1 MQEKNSLK
9 KIVTNSVLLWIVFS
23 VLLTFLVEVISK
35 GSFSDIYGQQS
46 NKLWCFI
53 YNTSI
58 VMMTTITMFLFK
70 RRIFVFSFISMIW
83 IILSTASN
91 ILLKIRGTP
100 LTSSDLKMFKSG
112 LSIMNRYISIKEVVL
127 IMIIAIILII
137 SLISIYKKSYKLTKI
152 RYINSVTWIV
162 IYFVVFTMFSYKI
175 TTLGIVKEFFWNTDE
190 AYILY
195 GFPHS
200 FTKTVI
206 NFGLSK
212 PYGYSKDS
220 IESIL
225 SLINIQEDYKV
236 DSIKSTEATVENPNI
251 IFVQLESLFDPT
263 LIKEISFDKDP
274 IPNLRALSEKYTSG
288 ALTVPSLGGG
298 TANTEFEILTG
309 LSMQFFG
316 AGEFPYTTILRS
328 IPIESIAYYL
338 KEKNYTTS
346 AVHNYDGTF
355 YGRYKVFSNL
365 GFDRFISREQMN
377 ISEFTTSGWAKDKIL
392 VSEIVD
398 LLNTTSE
405 KDFIF
410 AVSVQGHGPYY
421 TSDYINDLKIKIE
434 SEKYDE
440 EKIKILQCY
449 SHQIYEMDEFVG
461 KLVEA
466 IEDINEPSVVVFYG
480 DHLPGLNLSDEDVKS
495 GTLYDTQYV
504 IWDNIGL
511 EKESKDLKSYE
522 LNAYL
527 LERLK
532 IKGGIISSI
541 KQVNNFNDSYLD
553 KLHLIQYDVLEGK
566 QYAYSENK
574 TYLPTDIEYKFRN
587 IEITSIEN
595 KNDEL
600 IIKGS
605 NFTVWSKVFVNGKEM
620 ETEFVS
626 EDVLKIAGNCAV
638 SGDNIIVSQVCE
650 DKTILGSSKEY
661 TY

>member
-574 TYLPTDIEYKFRN
+574 IYLPTDIEYKFRN